1 MERNTIKAKSY
12 RVKND
17 IIRGDVQPRIMDEI
31 KQLKKRNKW
40 MTWPEVSLDY
50 SGYSE
55 NTFRGFIK
63 TNRYIYGKART
74 ADPHLYTT
82 IL

>member
-1 MERNTIKAKSY
+1 
-12 RVKND
+12 
-17 IIRGDVQPRIMDEI
+17 
-31 KQLKKRNKW
+31 